1 MWAQRGGG
9 CVYRG
14 SPEIGGGGDGHV
26 RRRGGARRENVAH
39 VCDAGR
45 VELQR
50 LVERHRALHGEKKTG
65 IEAER

>member
-1 MWAQRGGG
+1 M
-9 CVYRG
+9 YRG
-14 SPEIGGGGDGHV
+14 TVLRLEAERGRAYV

-50 LVERHRALHGEKKTG
+50 LVERHRTLHGEKKTG
-65 IEAER
+65 IKAER